1 METKRASELI
11 AKQDRQLKANYLSRL
26 LRGNAKEIETIEA
39 GIREVNGITFL
50 SDYFAVIQFFIE
62 DYKGLFEGDRQLE
75 EEQQIE
81 IVRFAMK
88 NVSEEM
94 AEKQNNRGYMA
105 DMEDILT
112 LIVSFAPEN
121 AENGMAQV
129 KTLCEDIRKVMGE
142 QLKIKIT
149 AAASNVHKSLM
160 GIGIAYQEASAAL
173 EYRFMVGKERLIAA
187 DELESGS
194 GGYGY
199 TFEQEQL
206 LINYIKTGNSQQAKN
221 IVETV
226 FQQVL
231 RCV

>member
-129 KTLCEDIRKVMGE
+129 KTLCEDIQMCIRDRVRVVQIDKNVVDVDSCQLEPADIILRHMDVIILLCCDMVFYGE
-142 QLKIKIT
+142 
-149 AAASNVHKSLM
+149 
-160 GIGIAYQEASAAL
+160 Y
-173 EYRFMVGKERLIAA
+173 
-187 DELESGS
+187 
-194 GGYGY
+194 
-199 TFEQEQL
+199 L
-206 LINYIKTGNSQQAKN
+206 LYV
-221 IVETV
+221 IVKHDI
-226 FQQVL
+226 
-231 RCV
+231 CVDFFDFI